1 MPRPGTRTMRR
12 FLCHAIGEQAGL
24 VKMNCR
30 RLHVTSGATPTL
42 LRILAA
48 SILADRTSY
57 WSKLR
62 LVYTTRPCL
71 SPSVSLIFR
80 WDLLPPLSRLFTGSP
95 RRGFSSRKMAA
106 APGGNHRCRVQE
118 RRLVRLR
125 PAVSMVIS
133 LTFPITIYRW
143 VGKSGWEWR
152 KPRTGEIHGSWFGRN
167 PAL

>member
-1 MPRPGTRTMRR
+1 MPPPGTRTTRR
-12 FLCHAIGEQAGL
+12 FLYRAIGEQAGL

-30 RLHVTSGATPTL
+30 RFHVTSGATPTL

-48 SILADRTSY
+48 CILADRTSY
-57 WSKLR
+57 WSKRR
-62 LVYTTRPCL
+62 LVSATHRRL
-71 SPSVSLIFR
+71 SPPVSLIFR

-106 APGGNHRCRVQE
+106 APGGNPHCRVQE
-118 RRLVRLR
+118 RRLARLR
-125 PAVSMVIS
+125 PAVSMMIS

-167 PAL
+167 PAV